1 MTDERPVRLDIQALV
16 DGINANKQS
25 ERATTQLTLG
35 ALIAALEM
43 MPANAQVANLRR
55 PNSYRGYYSDLYFE
69 RHDGTR
75 TATELLTE
83 CKGAMGQVF
92 LGYKGG
98 EFVMNASATK
108 RFFNQL
114 VPMNHALSSNRF
126 TNQRTTNV
134 GDITV
139 NVNAGKDS
147 SQTALTIG
155 QELRKEIRRGTFSF

>member
-98 EFVMNASATK
+98 EFVMNALTPLWIASYGCCGLK
-108 RFFNQL
+108 L
-114 VPMNHALSSNRF
+114 MVVHA
-126 TNQRTTNV
+126 
-134 GDITV
+134 G
-139 NVNAGKDS
+139 G
-147 SQTALTIG
+147 
-155 QELRKEIRRGTFSF
+155 ELETSEDEW